1 MTGRALAACLLLA
14 ACAGGDPDA
23 RPEAAPPAPA
33 ADAPPAYRQGFDDG
47 CTSGQSSAAG
57 SGPRLRDAT
66 SFENDTAYA
75 RGWSDA
81 FTRCGGK
88 DTASAETVAPAE
100 AAPRAATPIALPQ
113 TAHPVAPA
121 PTLAIAPATASAP
134 PADLPLDP
142 LAGPVGEPGVILP

>member
-1 MTGRALAACLLLA
+1 MIGRALAPCLLLA

-33 ADAPPAYRQGFDDG
+33 EDASPAYRQGFEDG

-57 SGPRLRDAT
+57 NGPRLRDAT

-75 RGWSDA
+75 RGWSEA

-88 DTASAETVAPAE
+88 DTAAPETATAPAE
-100 AAPRAATPIALPQ
+100 AAPHAAAPIPLPQ
-113 TAHPVAPA
+113 TTQPAAPSPA
-121 PTLAIAPATASAP
+121 LAIAPTPTP

>member
-23 RPEAAPPAPA
+23 RPEAAPTAPA
-33 ADAPPAYRQGFDDG
+33 ADASPAYRQGFEDG

-75 RGWSDA
+75 RGWSEA
-81 FTRCGGK
+81 FARCGGK
-88 DTASAETVAPAE
+88 DTAAPETAAAPAE
-100 AAPRAATPIALPQ
+100 AAPRAAAPIPLPQ
-113 TAHPVAPA
+113 TAQPAAPSPA
-121 PTLAIAPATASAP
+121 LAIAPAP
-134 PADLPLDP
+134 PADLPLDL